1 MAILE
6 LFGYILKQDLLVST
20 HPHIYISA
28 CLYKNTRNDLPQVS
42 GGNLTDEEV
51 CGKLAESWM
60 QERLNSN
67 EGFQVHPSPF
77 KSIQVHPSPSKSI
90 QVHPS
95 QQSQGEH
102 F

>member
-1 MAILE
+1 MSLQE
-6 LFGYILKQDLLVST
+6 HKEWS
-20 HPHIYISA
+20 
-28 CLYKNTRNDLPQVS
+28 PQVS

-77 KSIQVHPSPSKSI
+77 KSIQVNNPKESI
-90 QVHPS
+90 
-95 QQSQGEH
+95 